1 MVSMEVGGLVP
12 LADGNNNGLASK
24 YQASKQYRLE
34 PDSSTE
40 LRLEKYGVYILTS
53 ETLAGVS
60 MMFQK
65 AYSAQ
70 DLKII
75 SDPNNVNSNYFKI
88 EQINDGDTVK
98 VTNLSSSYSCTFSI
112 NRL

>member
-1 MVSMEVGGLVP
+1 MVGGLVP

-24 YQASKQYRLE
+24 YQASKQYMLE

-40 LRLEKYGVYILTS
+40 LTLEKYGMYIITS

-60 MMFQK
+60 MIFQK
-65 AYSAQ
+65 AYSTQ

-75 SDPNNVNSNYFKI
+75 LDPNNVNSNYFKV
-88 EQINDGDTVK
+88 EQINDGDTIK